1 MMDKNQYWG
10 ITENCDPAFNLE
22 VFDNLYKGNTIITKR
37 LTNKL
42 IEKLVEHQD
51 KIILHLTCTGS
62 GGTIIEPFVPS
73 TEQNY
78 EKCKQLINSGF
89 PVSHIVLRTDPVIP
103 TDKGIETA
111 SKVIRMFSNLGIK
124 RVRWSS
130 MDMYNHVKERFKEAG
145 IALPYDSFHAP
156 ANMIRK
162 AHNAIKS
169 LCDGYNIEL
178 ECCGEGLFKGTPCLS
193 QKDVDILGLTNEI
206 TLEGNA
212 EQRKTCSCPSNK
224 KQLFHG
230 SKPKPCEHKCL
241 YCYWKDV

>member
-73 TEQNY
+73 IEQNY

-89 PVSHIVLRTDPVIP
+89 PVSHIVLRVDPVIP

-111 SKVIRMFSNLGIK
+111 SKVIRMFSNLDIK

-130 MDMYNHVKERFKEAG
+130 MDMYNHVKERFKDAG
-145 IALPYDSFHAP
+145 IALPYNSFHAP

-162 AHNAIKS
+162 AHNALKS

-206 TLEGNA
+206 KLEGNA
-212 EQRKTCSCPSNK
+212 EQRKTC
-224 KQLFHG
+224 
-230 SKPKPCEHKCL
+230 
-241 YCYWKDV
+241 